1 MQYKIVK
8 DYKFKRLQRNNSMP
22 EMFKDP
28 IILKK
33 EKEWDSRFIY
43 NKIPEYDSFTDK
55 NVLNKGIF
63 NSNIKNT
70 SLANVNKKKNNE
82 NNNLSPKGSHTHRN
96 FFKKPNLT
104 IENNLYAKNEK
115 ENTYVSNIKFLWE
128 ELSVLSTYKE
138 LFSVVCDQLDEQSRE
153 DFFKKEIENLNS
165 IKQKVNSL
173 SSTIKNRNNYISQLK
188 LLNNDFSEEMKNS
201 EKNDELINKTLENI
215 QNLRKL
221 TIELVNKMINL
232 RKEIN
237 YSCLGG
243 KFDIDLLGLK
253 NGFDKYFL
261 IKMKDELLFLKD
273 GYLKFFINVNNDNSP
288 FLLKASDEINNNN
301 FNIKV
306 PITEEVREE
315 IKKCQY
321 IIFQD
326 LIFYQSQN
334 LDKDNLKSNISKFIN
349 NSPMYKTYN
358 KPFLKIKKTQ
368 IECKKDFNFIKRD
381 NNSVKSE
388 RGRLSMSNSFIASL
402 KLNPI
407 KSKLKIKKLSQD
419 ISKAIDN
426 LSGNNYKITFYKKTL
441 NSFNEKH
448 YKSYFK
454 RIPNELIN
462 FFHLNQNIFN
472 SFLVGISPCLL
483 LLKDNNRNII
493 GLSGISY
500 HIFDKNLTLN
510 INHISSIDKK
520 NFKNNIQILINYIQ
534 NKFQYDD
541 IKINFYND
549 SDELKNFL
557 IEENKFEIEG
567 NNTLKFIKSKKVINK
582 VKKPLLNQ
590 IFLISNSIMISNNN
604 QNGIYDN
611 ENNNIDKYI
620 NIVTYNYL
628 ISDNNPNNIISDFYF
643 KIENLNDFIKYL
655 SKNNLNIKQIPNIDN
670 PDNIKSCILNDSIF
684 QNVNIFNSNNISC
697 LIENTGFYYNFIK
710 PPFNIYNNK
719 KKNCIIYQI
728 TLNNISFIICEI
740 TKELKEYLDMNNI
753 YIQMNEIYKESLNDN
768 EIIQKDDC
776 IIWIPCFEK
785 VEYLKTDKISFSN
798 TNNNSTVNEHIK
810 LENKKINKSLKKDFD
825 KIPYLQIE
833 PDKNN
838 DIIINNNFLFGIINQ
853 KILNQTEINSPYI
866 IFLTEISTK
875 DFITS

>member
-1 MQYKIVK
+1 M
-8 DYKFKRLQRNNSMP
+8 
-22 EMFKDP
+22 
-28 IILKK
+28 
-33 EKEWDSRFIY
+33 
-43 NKIPEYDSFTDK
+43 
-55 NVLNKGIF
+55 
-63 NSNIKNT
+63 
-70 SLANVNKKKNNE
+70 
-82 NNNLSPKGSHTHRN
+82 
-96 FFKKPNLT
+96 
-104 IENNLYAKNEK
+104 
-115 ENTYVSNIKFLWE
+115 
-128 ELSVLSTYKE
+128 
-138 LFSVVCDQLDEQSRE
+138 
-153 DFFKKEIENLNS
+153 
-165 IKQKVNSL
+165 
-173 SSTIKNRNNYISQLK
+173 
-188 LLNNDFSEEMKNS
+188 
-201 EKNDELINKTLENI
+201 
-215 QNLRKL
+215 
-221 TIELVNKMINL
+221 
-232 RKEIN
+232 
-237 YSCLGG
+237 
-243 KFDIDLLGLK
+243 
-253 NGFDKYFL
+253 
-261 IKMKDELLFLKD
+261 
-273 GYLKFFINVNNDNSP
+273 
-288 FLLKASDEINNNN
+288 
-301 FNIKV
+301 
-306 PITEEVREE
+306 
-315 IKKCQY
+315 
-321 IIFQD
+321 
-326 LIFYQSQN
+326 
-334 LDKDNLKSNISKFIN
+334 
-349 NSPMYKTYN
+349 
-358 KPFLKIKKTQ
+358 
-368 IECKKDFNFIKRD
+368 
-381 NNSVKSE
+381 
-388 RGRLSMSNSFIASL
+388 
-402 KLNPI
+402 
-407 KSKLKIKKLSQD
+407 
-419 ISKAIDN
+419 
-426 LSGNNYKITFYKKTL
+426 
-441 NSFNEKH
+441 
-448 YKSYFK
+448 
-454 RIPNELIN
+454 
-462 FFHLNQNIFN
+462 
-472 SFLVGISPCLL
+472 
-483 LLKDNNRNII
+483 
-493 GLSGISY
+493 
-500 HIFDKNLTLN
+500 TLN

-833 PDKNN
+833 LDKNN